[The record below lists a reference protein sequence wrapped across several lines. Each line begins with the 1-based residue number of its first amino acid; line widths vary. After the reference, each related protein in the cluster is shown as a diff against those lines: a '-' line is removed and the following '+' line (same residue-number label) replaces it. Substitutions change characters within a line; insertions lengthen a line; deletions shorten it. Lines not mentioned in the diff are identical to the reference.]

1 MPLLAVLGL
10 LCLAI
15 FLIPPLLLRRRAA
28 IRSQEYL
35 VACQPTPVPVIH
47 NAGTGYVLRMS
58 SFALLFT
65 LGARGELWAVIIASV
80 FLGLGFW
87 LAYRSRETLLP
98 FIHTALSRGQSFTL
112 HNFIASRAGDD
123 QRVRLLASGLTL
135 VALSGFVAA
144 EAYGLASFAQPLL
157 PQSPL
162 AAPLLTL
169 VLLLAVAAGT
179 SIAGNSGV
187 LQAAQLQLGLFY
199 FGLFGAL
206 ALLLYLHVSELA
218 ALPPQA
224 ILAFPIAAVSC
235 VMISIYRRSKYVDA
249 TPLASRQDSD
259 RIPYVPQAARLL
271 RRCEKI
277 LNPCISVLAGLIVAL
292 ALMEIFS
299 LGTAPVLQNNAV
311 ALRNGMHLP
320 AMAMI
325 SLSMLPLFYPLV
337 DAATWQ
343 RLAAA
348 AKNDKNA

>member
-47 NAGTGYVLRMS
+47 NAGT

-123 QRVRLLASGLTL
+123 RRVRLLASGLTL

-187 LQAAQLQLGLFY
+187 LQAAQL
-199 FGLFGAL
+199 
-206 ALLLYLHVSELA
+206 
-218 ALPPQA
+218 
-224 ILAFPIAAVSC
+224 
-235 VMISIYRRSKYVDA
+235 
-249 TPLASRQDSD
+249 
-259 RIPYVPQAARLL
+259 
-271 RRCEKI
+271 
-277 LNPCISVLAGLIVAL
+277 
-292 ALMEIFS
+292 
-299 LGTAPVLQNNAV
+299 
-311 ALRNGMHLP
+311 
-320 AMAMI
+320 
-325 SLSMLPLFYPLV
+325 
-337 DAATWQ
+337 
-343 RLAAA
+343 
-348 AKNDKNA
+348 